1 MTTYLIDHLRIPG
14 HVPTEDGLAYLEQVE
29 ATVAPYG
36 GKGWRSTP
44 KCRSSKAHGRVRW
57 C

>member
-1 MTTYLIDHLRIPG
+1 MTTYLINHLRIPG